1 MIGIKVPATA
11 RSTLS
16 KTDQET
22 LIMRSRDPRSWM
34 WAEALELLQDAERL
48 QRQFFQV
55 GALKGAPCWEPPVD
69 LYENGNELRLLVALP
84 GVTPQ
89 QLEVV
94 LAPSLI
100 IVRGERSLPTNSRRA
115 AIHRLEIPYGRFE
128 RRVALPPGQF
138 ELLDRRLEH
147 GCLVLELRRLT

>member
-1 MIGIKVPATA
+1 M
-11 RSTLS
+11 
-16 KTDQET
+16 Q
-22 LIMRSRDPRSWM
+22 SRDPRSWM

-48 QRQFFQV
+48 QRQFFRIGVLQ
-55 GALKGAPCWEPPVD
+55 GAPCWEPPVD
-69 LYENGNELRLLVALP
+69 LYENGDELRLLVALP

-115 AIHRLEIPYGRFE
+115 AIHRLEIPYGQFE
-128 RRVALPPGQF
+128 RRVALPAGGF
-138 ELLDRRLEH
+138 ELIEQRLEH
-147 GCLVLELRRLT
+147 GCLVLTMRRLT

>member
-1 MIGIKVPATA
+1 
-11 RSTLS
+11 
-16 KTDQET
+16 
-22 LIMRSRDPRSWM
+22 M
-34 WAEALELLQDAERL
+34 WAEALELLQSAERM

-55 GALKGAPCWEPPVD
+55 GVAQGAPCWEPPVD
-69 LYENGNELRLLVALP
+69 LYENGAELRLLVALP
-84 GVTPQ
+84 GVTAQ
-89 QLEVV
+89 QVEVV
-94 LAPSLI
+94 LTPTLI

-128 RRVALPPGQF
+128 RRIALPAGQF

>member
-1 MIGIKVPATA
+1 
-11 RSTLS
+11 
-16 KTDQET
+16 
-22 LIMRSRDPRSWM
+22 M

-55 GALKGAPCWEPPVD
+55 GALQGAPCWEPPVD
-69 LYENGNELRLLVALP
+69 LYESGDELSLLVALP
-84 GVTPQ
+84 GVTPEQ
-89 QLEVV
+89 IELV

-115 AIHRLEIPYGRFE
+115 SIHRLEIPYGHFE
-128 RRVALPPGQF
+128 RRVALPPGAF
-138 ELLDRRLEH
+138 ELIDRRLEH

>member
-1 MIGIKVPATA
+1 
-11 RSTLS
+11 
-16 KTDQET
+16 
-22 LIMRSRDPRSWM
+22 MRSRDPRSWM

-55 GALKGAPCWEPPVD
+55 GAIHGAPCWEPPVD

-94 LAPSLI
+94 LAPTMI

-128 RRVALPPGQF
+128 RRVALPAGQF
-138 ELLDRRLEH
+138 ELVERRLEY